1 MRRERRNHAIAS
13 ARARGRASTR
23 QRFLPAPVGRGL
35 GRGRL
40 AGWRRHAT
48 GCDGRGAASGEVHA
62 VGPRAPILVSV
73 GRLLASRP
81 SGKKLALSR
90 RPERAPCA
98 ENAAET
104 FRGSSAPGRE
114 LFPTFHTRPEFAT
127 ARGRTLPSHVSP
139 LSLLSA
145 IVLRQQRRA
154 IWLTTRAVL
163 RAICADHTFAAAMP
177 PKGKDLEPTV
187 ADEGEDDSGAPSRLS
202 PLPAQS
208 SAAPACALA
217 CKLLEDPLSSASSV
231 HAAVGRAS

>member
-23 QRFLPAPVGRGL
+23 QRFLAAPVGRGL

-48 GCDGRGAASGEVHA
+48 GCDGRAAASGEVRA
-62 VGPRAPILVSV
+62 VGPRAPRLVSV

-81 SGKKLALSR
+81 RGKKLALSR

-98 ENAAET
+98 D
-104 FRGSSAPGRE
+104 
-114 LFPTFHTRPEFAT
+114 
-127 ARGRTLPSHVSP
+127 ARHSLPSHVSP

-208 SAAPACALA
+208 GAAPACALA